1 MKLEA
6 REITKKFGEQV
17 ALDHVDLTIENGEF
31 FGLLGTNG
39 AGKTTMIRILST
51 LMLPTFGTVLAD
63 GQELTRNNVDMK
75 KKITVMTQEYT
86 LRNDMSIEE
95 ILEYQGRLYHVPR
108 QERKE
113 RAVELMKL
121 TGLYE
126 HRNKLIRHLS
136 GGMKRK
142 LMICRALL
150 TEPEILLLD
159 EPTAGMDALSRRQMW
174 NLLRKLNGNNMTIIL
189 TTHYI
194 EEAQALC
201 DRVAL
206 INRGVLRKLD
216 TPQALIKELGEYAV
230 DETNEETL
238 LTRYFHD
245 REEAIEYLKKAGV
258 PINEAQWK
266 ISEDIFMTQIRA
278 MVGRYSKLEDEA
290 FYPIIAD
297 IDNVIQRVK

>member
-51 LMLPTFGTVLAD
+51 LMLPTSGKVYAD
-63 GQELTRNNVDMK
+63 GQELTRNHVEMK

-95 ILEYQGRLYHVPR
+95 ILEYQGRLYRVPK
-108 QERKE
+108 QERQT

-126 HRNKLIRHLS
+126 HRKKLIRHLS

-142 LMICRALL
+142 VMLCRALL
-150 TEPEILLLD
+150 PKPEIILLD
-159 EPTAGMDALSRRQMW
+159 EPTVGLDPIFRHQMW
-174 NLLRKLNGNNMTIIL
+174 DLLRQLNENGVGFLL
-189 TTHYI
+189 TTHYL
-194 EEAQALC
+194 EEAQQLC
-201 DRVAL
+201 KRVTFL
-206 INRGVLRKLD
+206 NQGKVVKTGVPSEIVGQLGAFCVENTDGTHLFQTQEESLDYLRKNGGKLRD
-216 TPQALIKELGEYAV
+216 T
-230 DETNEETL
+230 N
-238 LTRYFHD
+238 
-245 REEAIEYLKKAGV
+245 
-258 PINEAQWK
+258 
-266 ISEDIFMTQIRA
+266 
-278 MVGRYSKLEDEA
+278 LEDVFFRLSGGA
-290 FYPIIAD
+290 
-297 IDNVIQRVK
+297 V